1 MLKDASSERNSFYL
15 EQEIHTA
22 EEPEILDLS
31 EYIDDNDIFDNDGFN
46 VTINLISSDSEI
58 IVPISEID
66 KGVAPEINDIFRNV
80 SGIYS
85 NMTA

>member
-1 MLKDASSERNSFYL
+1 MLKDANPERNSFYL

-31 EYIDDNDIFDNDGFN
+31 EYIDDNDIYDNDGFN
-46 VTINLISSDSEI
+46 VTINLISPESDV

-66 KGVAPEINDIFRNV
+66 KGVSPEINDIFRNV